1 MAAQLPSI
9 RALPRP
15 AVRPRLS
22 VRRLR
27 LAGLPLDVVIPASVF
42 VLVALAC
49 FVGPA
54 LFHIQGPSAGNLL
67 ATNLPPLS
75 AGHLFG
81 TNALGDDLLSLCLF
95 GGRVS
100 IEVGLGSVGLGLV
113 IGTALG
119 VSAGFFGGPA
129 EATIMRVLDMLL
141 AFPSL
146 VIAATITTYLGQN
159 EHNVIFAIAFF
170 TVPAMARLAR
180 ASTLK
185 VRDRDY
191 IAVARISGRP
201 PRAIVVR
208 HVLPN
213 IAPQLMTFSILM
225 VGTAIL
231 IEAALSFLGLGVPPP
246 QPSWGQLIAA
256 GQNVLQ
262 TQPWFIFEPGAFL
275 LVTVLCLNLLG
286 DALRIRWA
294 EER

>member
-1 MAAQLPSI
+1 MAAQLPDLGVVTPGHTWTRFRERHSF
-9 RALPRP
+9 ATT
-15 AVRPRLS
+15 
-22 VRRLR
+22 
-27 LAGLPLDVVIPASVF
+27 LPLDVVVPAAVI
-42 VLVALAC
+42 VIVALLC

-54 LFHIQGPSAGNLL
+54 VAHIQGPLKGSLL

-75 AGHLFG
+75 PGHLLG

-100 IEVGLGSVGLGLV
+100 IEVGLGSVAIGLAV
-113 IGTALG
+113 GTTLG

-185 VRDRDY
+185 IRERDY
-191 IAVARISGRP
+191 VAAARIAGRP
-201 PRAIVVR
+201 PRAVVFR
-208 HVLPN
+208 HILPN
-213 IAPQLMTFSILM
+213 IAPQLMTFAILM
-225 VGTAIL
+225 IGNAIL

-246 QPSWGQLIAA
+246 QPSWGQLISA

-262 TQPWFIFEPGAFL
+262 SQSWLILEPGAFL
-275 LVTVLCLNLLG
+275 FVTVLSLNLLG
-286 DALRIRWA
+286 DALRFRWA
-294 EER
+294 QEG